1 VITVTWECF
10 GLSDRS
16 EKFLGAGVTG
26 WLQLGEGW
34 QSLLTTTKNGIN
46 DRPAWDALMDAV
58 FRRIRP
64 LLVQVQQAQQ
74 TIIFQDIA
82 LQLEAALNSGS
93 RARIGIDTALQEER
107 KLDQREEREFHE
119 EPQRHEA
126 VPKEEKLQEP
136 GENGPR
142 DETSALPAALS
153 GSTRDRNS
161 RAHARISIDSP
172 KCPKTERLDGGAEW
186 I

>member
-1 VITVTWECF
+1 MHGEIGVVEDLPVERSRIAIGFGPRVIALTRECF
-10 GLSDRS
+10 GLSDGS

-34 QSLLTTTKNGIN
+34 QPLLTTTKNAIN

-82 LQLEAALNSGS
+82 LQLEAALNSDS
-93 RARIGIDTALQEER
+93 RAHIHIDTALEEER
-107 KLDQREEREFHE
+107 RLEQREERELSEAQGLGAGPEEE
-119 EPQRHEA
+119 EP
-126 VPKEEKLQEP
+126 PEP
-136 GENGPR
+136 GENGPK
-142 DETSALPAALS
+142 DKTPCHHPVGDSA
-153 GSTRDRNS
+153 TIR
-161 RAHARISIDSP
+161 
-172 KCPKTERLDGGAEW
+172 C
-186 I
+186 